1 METEVYIDLYF
12 LVNAGM
18 DFLCLMISAAILH
31 RQPKGWRCI
40 LGAILGGVYAC
51 MALLLGLSR
60 GVGILLDLLA
70 ACGLCAVTFGW
81 RRLPRAVG
89 VQLLISALLGGIMTL
104 LFSLLNRMELPLEQ
118 LEGDGISVWVFAL
131 LAALSGVFTLRGGKL
146 LGGARRQ
153 RTVQVRAVLFGETVE
168 LLALVDSG
176 NLLRDPV
183 SGRGVIVAS
192 KEVLLPHLP
201 RELTEEGLIPG
212 HRLAVR
218 MRLIPVRTASGE
230 GVLRAILPDSLTVTE
245 GDREEDCDYLVAI
258 AELGDRA
265 AGFDALFPAA

>member
-1 METEVYIDLYF
+1 MEAEVYIDLYF

-18 DFLCLMISAAILH
+18 DFLCLMLTAVILH
-31 RQPKGWRCI
+31 RRPRAWRVTA
-40 LGAILGGVYAC
+40 GAILGGLYAC
-51 MALLLGLSR
+51 AALLSGASA
-60 GVGILLDLLA
+60 GVGILLDLLVA
-70 ACGLCAVTFGW
+70 GGLCAVTFG
-81 RRLPRAVG
+81 RKRLLRAVG

-104 LFSLLNRMELPLEQ
+104 LFSLLNRMELPLEGAD
-118 LEGDGISVWVFAL
+118 GDGISVWIFAL
-131 LAALSGVFTLRGGKL
+131 LAALSGLFTLRGGRL

-153 RTVQVRAVLFGETVE
+153 RTVRVRAVLFGEKVE

-192 KEVLLPHLP
+192 REVLLPHLP
-201 RELTEEGLIPG
+201 RELTEEGLTVS
-212 HRLAVR
+212 HRLATR
-218 MRLIPVRTASGE
+218 LRLIPMRTASGE
-230 GVLRAILPDSLTVTE
+230 GLLRAVLPDSLTVIE
-245 GDREEDCDYLVAI
+245 GDREEPCDYLVAI